1 MITIFMFSKIQRST
15 ALSFRL
21 ESVPFL
27 VKISL
32 QIIAKNN
39 NFLMILKISKKFKT
53 SGLTTI
59 MK

>member
-1 MITIFMFSKIQRST
+1 MSSKIQRST
-15 ALSFRL
+15 ALNFRL

-32 QIIAKNN
+32 QVIAKNT

-53 SGLTTI
+53 SVLTTI

>member
-1 MITIFMFSKIQRST
+1 MSSKIQCST
-15 ALSFRL
+15 ALNFRL

-32 QIIAKNN
+32 QLIAKNN

-53 SGLTTI
+53 SVLTTI

>member
-1 MITIFMFSKIQRST
+1 MITIFMSSKIQRST
-15 ALSFRL
+15 ALNFRL

-32 QIIAKNN
+32 QLIAKNN

-53 SGLTTI
+53 SVLTTT

>member
-39 NFLMILKISKKFKT
+39 NFLMILKISKNLKHPD
-53 SGLTTI
+53 
-59 MK
+59 

>member
-39 NFLMILKISKKFKT
+39 NFLMMLKISKKFKT